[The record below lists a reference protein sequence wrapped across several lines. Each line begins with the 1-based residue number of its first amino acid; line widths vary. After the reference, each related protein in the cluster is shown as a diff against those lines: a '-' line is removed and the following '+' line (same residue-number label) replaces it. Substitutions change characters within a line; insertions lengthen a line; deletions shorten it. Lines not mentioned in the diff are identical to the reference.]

1 MSDQVPATATEARAT
16 LDTRIADKAFGDR
29 LFAGDAGARKELDTL
44 HAKIHAGGADVVA
57 AAMSGNLGDVPSS
70 DLRVMAGTADLMRDL
85 GFQPKAIQETLS
97 DAKPTAEDVERAR
110 SWKAQVFK
118 NAEWVNRFLTG
129 DGEARR
135 EMMAADIVLSSH
147 ARETAA
153 S

>member
-1 MSDQVPATATEARAT
+1 MTDQVPATASEARAT
-16 LDTRIADKAFGDR
+16 LDAKIADKEWGAKYIGGDVS
-29 LFAGDAGARKELDTL
+29 ARREFEVLT
-44 HAKIHAGGADVVA
+44 AKVAGGDDAVVV
-57 AAMSGNLGDVPSS
+57 AMSGNLGDVPSS